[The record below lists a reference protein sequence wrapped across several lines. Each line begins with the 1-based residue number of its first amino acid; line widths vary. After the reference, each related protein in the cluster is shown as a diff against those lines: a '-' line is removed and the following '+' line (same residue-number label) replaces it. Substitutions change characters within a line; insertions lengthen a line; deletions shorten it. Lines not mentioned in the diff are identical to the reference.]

1 VEVWR
6 LSGSLS
12 RRELCIQAAVR
23 ESEWRMISVVKRI
36 AIASLLI
43 VPGIMLFE
51 ARDLVANYQG
61 VQKFRLLPNSQV
73 LKDSRVAQNPPNTA
87 PSTPSE
93 QQTPAPKIPI
103 RTEISR
109 FDNWI
114 VTCNEFQ
121 DGSTTRKCSA
131 LLEVIQDKTQRPVFS
146 WTIEVNE
153 KKQLISVFQTP
164 TGVAIAPGV
173 QLRIG
178 KSPARTIPFASC
190 ETGHCVATTLVDA
203 NLLRE
208 MTTSPTAQA
217 VIQGLQGNI
226 VEFAIQLKGFDK
238 AYATL
243 TRP

>member
-6 LSGSLS
+6 FSGSLS
-12 RRELCIQAAVR
+12 WLCIQATVR
-23 ESEWRMISVVKRI
+23 ESVVAMISIGKQI
-36 AIASLLI
+36 TIASLL
-43 VPGIMLFE
+43 VLAGIMLFE
-51 ARDLVANYQG
+51 ASNLIADPQG
-61 VQKFRLLPNSQV
+61 VQKFQSLPNSQV
-73 LKDSRVAQNPPNTA
+73 LKDSKIAQNSPNTA

-93 QQTPAPKIPI
+93 QQTPTPKIPI
-103 RTEISR
+103 RKEISR

-178 KSPARTIPFASC
+178 KSPARTSEWPPLCAK
-190 ETGHCVATTLVDA
+190 
-203 NLLRE
+203 R
-208 MTTSPTAQA
+208 
-217 VIQGLQGNI
+217 LQNHPSYWAAALIG
-226 VEFAIQLKGFDK
+226 
-238 AYATL
+238 
-243 TRP
+243 

>member
-6 LSGSLS
+6 FSGSLS
-12 RRELCIQAAVR
+12 WLCIQATVR
-23 ESEWRMISVVKRI
+23 ESVVAMISIGKQI
-36 AIASLLI
+36 TIASLL
-43 VPGIMLFE
+43 VLAGIMLFE
-51 ARDLVANYQG
+51 ASNLIADPQG
-61 VQKFRLLPNSQV
+61 VQKFQSLPNSQV
-73 LKDSRVAQNPPNTA
+73 LKDSKIAQNSPNTA
-87 PSTPSE
+87 PSAPSE
-93 QQTPAPKIPI
+93 QQTPTPKIPI
-103 RTEISR
+103 RKEISR

-190 ETGHCVATTLVDA
+190 ETGHCVATTVVDA

-226 VEFAIQLKGFDK
+226 VEFNIQMKGFDK
-238 AYATL
+238 AYSAL
-243 TRP
+243 IRP

>member
-1 VEVWR
+1 MEVWR
-6 LSGSLS
+6 FSGSLS
-12 RRELCIQAAVR
+12 WLCIQATMR
-23 ESEWRMISVVKRI
+23 ESVVAMISIGKRI
-36 AIASLLI
+36 TIASLL
-43 VPGIMLFE
+43 VLAGIMLFE
-51 ARDLVANYQG
+51 ASNLIADPQG
-61 VQKFRLLPNSQV
+61 VQKFQSLPNSQV
-73 LKDSRVAQNPPNTA
+73 LKDSPVAQNSPNTA
-87 PSTPSE
+87 PSAPSE
-93 QQTPAPKIPI
+93 QQAPTPKIPI
-103 RTEISR
+103 RKEISR

-153 KKQLISVFQTP
+153 KKQLVSVFQTP

-190 ETGHCVATTLVDA
+190 ETGHCVATTVVDA

-226 VEFAIQLKGFDK
+226 VEFNIQMKGFDK
-238 AYATL
+238 AYSAL
-243 TRP
+243 IRP